1 MTSLLQCTKDA
12 HFMHRW
18 QVEHAGHTS
27 DLSSSLWLKPKDG
40 PGISVNADSLLIP
53 ASTKPESDARGAFA
67 AALAVFALGSPL
79 DTAVISL
86 FGLAIPVNGMMDE
99 VDLKGVSRVLWSVGR
114 DANNNRACICSML
127 GAEDGRLK
135 LLGEPKE
142 IERSMAIAN
151 LPFDRLFF
159 DDDDEGRSSFMARLE
174 SSPGGLDKARSTSQE
189 VLERYK
195 SVGFSGGA
203 N

>member
-1 MTSLLQCTKDA
+1 
-12 HFMHRW
+12 MHRW
-18 QVEHAGHTS
+18 QVEHS
-27 DLSSSLWLKPKDG
+27 RSEDLSSSLWLKPKEG
-40 PGISVNADSLLIP
+40 SGISVNADPLLIP
-53 ASTKPESDARGAFA
+53 AVTMVESDARKILAT
-67 AALAVFALGSPL
+67 ALAVFALFSPL
-79 DTAVISL
+79 DTAVVSL
-86 FGLAIPVNGMMDE
+86 FGFAVPVSGLAEI
-99 VDLKGVSRVLWSVGR
+99 DLEGVSRVLWSVGR
-114 DANNNRACICSML
+114 DADNNRACVCSML

-159 DDDDEGRSSFMARLE
+159 DDEGRDSFTAHLE
-174 SSPGGLDKARSTSQE
+174 SLPGGLGRARSSSRE

-195 SVGFSGGA
+195 SVGFAGGA

>member
-12 HFMHRW
+12 HAMHRW
-18 QVEHAGHTS
+18 QVEHVRHAG
-27 DLSSSLWLKPKDG
+27 DLSSSLWLKPKEG
-40 PGISVNADSLLIP
+40 PGVSVNADSLLIP
-53 ASTKPESDARGAFA
+53 TFTMAELDARGAFA

-86 FGLAIPVNGMMDE
+86 FGLAIPVNGMDE

-114 DANNNRACICSML
+114 DADNNRACICSML

-159 DDDDEGRSSFMARLE
+159 DDDDEGRSSFTARLE
-174 SSPGGLDKARSTSQE
+174 SLPGGLDKAHSTSRE
-189 VLERYK
+189 ILERYK
-195 SVGFSGGA
+195 SVGFAGGV

>member
-1 MTSLLQCTKDA
+1 MTSLLQHTKDSHA
-12 HFMHRW
+12 MHRW
-18 QVEHAGHTS
+18 QVEHGRS
-27 DLSSSLWLKPKDG
+27 EDLSSSLWLKPKEG
-40 PGISVNADSLLIP
+40 SGISVNADPLLIP
-53 ASTKPESDARGAFA
+53 AVTMVESDARKILAT
-67 AALAVFALGSPL
+67 ALAVFALFSPL
-79 DTAVISL
+79 DTAVVSL
-86 FGLAIPVNGMMDE
+86 FGFAVPVSGLAEI
-99 VDLKGVSRVLWSVGR
+99 DLEGVSRVLWSVGR
-114 DANNNRACICSML
+114 DADNNRACVCSML

-159 DDDDEGRSSFMARLE
+159 DDEGRDSFTAHLE
-174 SSPGGLDKARSTSQE
+174 SLPGGLGRARSSSRE

-195 SVGFSGGA
+195 SVGFAGGA